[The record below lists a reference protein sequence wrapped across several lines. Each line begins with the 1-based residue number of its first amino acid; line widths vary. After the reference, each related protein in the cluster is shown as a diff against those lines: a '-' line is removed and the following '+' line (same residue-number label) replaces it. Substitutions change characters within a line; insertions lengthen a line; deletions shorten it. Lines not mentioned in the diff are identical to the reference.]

1 MAVSA
6 TFSRLNLLPRPSL
19 PYALSTLRVLKF
31 RPMWAP
37 LTSFSAHFSTPKSS
51 PIPNTQIPRAP
62 DDDFIVLGIET
73 SCDDTA
79 AAVVSC
85 RRILIPL
92 LWLYHGYLIVWSFV
106 VSLMGFGWF
115 LCLVFFRGVLGEEQ
129 WGDSQPSCVF
139 SGIMFDVYWI

>member
-1 MAVSA
+1 M
-6 TFSRLNLLPRPSL
+6 R
-19 PYALSTLRVLKF
+19 
-31 RPMWAP
+31 AP
-37 LTSFSAHFSTPKSS
+37 LTSFSNSFSAHFSTRKSS
-51 PIPNTQIPRAP
+51 PTPNTQIAGAP

-92 LWLYHGYLIVWSFV
+92 LWLYYGYLIVCDFV

-115 LCLVFFRGVLGEEQ
+115 LCLVFFRGVLGEKQ